1 MSSQTKL
8 QSIAVIQ
15 STVGDHQP
23 FKIVGPQMIKAVQ
36 YSLLIILSATMLI
49 PFLWMLGTS
58 LKTQEYI
65 LETPPQLIPDPIS
78 TDSYTDLLDLMPM
91 GRMFM
96 NSIVVAVLGTA
107 GQVLVSAMAA
117 YAFSRLRWRGRDS
130 VFLLYLATLMVPAQ
144 VTLIPQFILVRELG
158 WVNSYQGLILPMM
171 FSAFGTFLLRLFFL
185 GIPRDLEEAAFLDGA
200 NHLTIFWRIILP
212 LSKPALM
219 TLTVFSFMGLW
230 NSYLYPLFVARQ
242 EEFMTL
248 PVGLA
253 TLQAGDR
260 ALTQWNLVMAGA
272 VISVIPILIVYLLAQ
287 KSFVRGVT
295 MSGIKG

>member
-1 MSSQTKL
+1 MSSGRL
-8 QSIAVIQ
+8 PARL
-15 STVGDHQP
+15 
-23 FKIVGPQMIKAVQ
+23 VQ
-36 YSLLIILSATMLI
+36 YSLLIILAATMLI
-49 PFLWMLGTS
+49 PFLWMLGSS

-65 LETPPQLIPDPIS
+65 LETPPQLIPDPVS
-78 TDSYTDLLDLMPM
+78 TSSYSDLFDLMPM

-96 NSIVVAVLGTA
+96 NSVLVAVIGTA
-107 GQVLVSAMAA
+107 GQVLISAMAA
-117 YAFSRLRWRGRDS
+117 YAFSRLHWPGRDT
-130 VFLLYLATLMVPAQ
+130 VFLLYLATLMVPTQ

-158 WVNSYQGLILPMM
+158 WVNSYQGLILPGM
-171 FSAFGTFLLRLFFL
+171 FSAFGTFLLRQFFL
-185 GIPRDLEEAAFLDGA
+185 SIPRDLEEAAFIDGA
-200 NHLTIFWRIILP
+200 NHLTIFLRIILP
-212 LSKPALM
+212 LSKPALG
-219 TLTVFSFMGLW
+219 TLAVFSFMGLW

-242 EEFMTL
+242 EDFMTL

-253 TLQAGDR
+253 ALQSGPR

>member
-1 MSSQTKL
+1 ML
-8 QSIAVIQ
+8 RW
-15 STVGDHQP
+15 G
-23 FKIVGPQMIKAVQ
+23 Q
-36 YSLLIILSATMLI
+36 YGLLILLAATMLI

-58 LKTQEYI
+58 LKTKEYI
-65 LETPPQLIPDPIS
+65 LQTPPQLIPDPIS
-78 TDSYTDLLDLMPM
+78 TDSYSELFDLMPM
-91 GRMFM
+91 SRMFF
-96 NSIVVAVLGTA
+96 NSVLVAVLGTT

-117 YAFSRLRWRGRDS
+117 YAFSRLRWRGRDT
-130 VFLLYLATLMVPAQ
+130 VFVLYLATLMVPAQ

-158 WVNSYQGLILPMM
+158 WVNSYQGLVLPGM
-171 FSAFGTFLLRLFFL
+171 FSAFGTFLLRQFFL
-185 GIPRDLEEAAFLDGA
+185 SLPRDLEEAAFIDGA

-212 LSKPALM
+212 LSKPALG

-230 NSYLYPLFVARQ
+230 NSYLYPLFVARR
-242 EEFMTL
+242 EDFMTL